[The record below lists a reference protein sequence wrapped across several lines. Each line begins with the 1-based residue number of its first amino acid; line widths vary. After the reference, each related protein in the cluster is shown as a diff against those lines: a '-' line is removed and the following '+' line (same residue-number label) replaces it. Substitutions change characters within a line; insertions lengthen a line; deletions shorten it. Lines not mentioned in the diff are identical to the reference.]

1 MQTNKTI
8 EITSTHQALIDLSQ
22 LTKFRLS
29 VSVVVSSI
37 VGYFLAIDK
46 NSSDEDIRELRKGW
60 TTGACAAAA
69 ARAAYQ
75 ALLTGH
81 FPDPVEIVL
90 PKGQRPAFALA
101 ETHQSESVA
110 MAAIKKDAG
119 DDDAAALMK
128 KAEAEDVCVPI
139 GEGENCW

>member
-1 MQTNKTI
+1 M
-8 EITSTHQALIDLSQ
+8 
-22 LTKFRLS
+22 R
-29 VSVVVSSI
+29 
-37 VGYFLAIDK
+37 DK

-101 ETHQSESVA
+101 ETYQSEGVA
-110 MAAIKKDAG
+110 MAAIEKDAG
-119 DDDAAALMK
+119 DDPDVTHGAIIRAEVRLRKEFGIGFTPARAWAA
-128 KAEAEDVCVPI
+128 
-139 GEGENCW
+139 